1 MAQVR
6 LLSIKNNKNM
16 ISCQGKNLKEMLDE
30 LENTFP
36 GIQNDL
42 LSDGDLS
49 RVYSFI
55 VSNKGESRILADLNE
70 QVTDDDLIT
79 ILPLITGG

>member
-6 LLSIKNNKNM
+6 LLSIKNSKNVTN
-16 ISCQGKNLKEMLDE
+16 CQGKNLREILED

-36 GIQNDL
+36 GIQNYL
-42 LSDGDLS
+42 LSEGNLS
-49 RVYSFI
+49 RAYSFI
-55 VSNKGESRILADLNE
+55 GSNNGEIKMFTDLNE

-79 ILPLITGG
+79 VLPRITGG

>member
-16 ISCQGKNLKEMLDE
+16 INCQGKNLKEMLDE

-36 GIQNDL
+36 DIQNDL
-42 LSDGDLS
+42 LSNGDLS

>member
-16 ISCQGKNLKEMLDE
+16 INCQGKNLREVLEE
-30 LENTFP
+30 LENTLP
-36 GIQNDL
+36 GIQNYL
-42 LSDGDLS
+42 LSEGNLS
-49 RVYSFI
+49 RAYSFI
-55 VSNKGESRILADLNE
+55 VSNKGEVKIFTDLNE

-79 ILPLITGG
+79 VLPLITGG